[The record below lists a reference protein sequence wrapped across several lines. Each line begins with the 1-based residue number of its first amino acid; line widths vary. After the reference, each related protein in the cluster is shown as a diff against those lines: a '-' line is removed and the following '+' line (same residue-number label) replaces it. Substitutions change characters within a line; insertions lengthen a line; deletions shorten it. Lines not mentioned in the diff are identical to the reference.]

1 MKVARGLRQAAGD
14 GIGSGARLTGRGPGR
29 TLTATDAAEPTG
41 GPPGG
46 TVPPQ
51 EGVPMYRSPRSLS
64 RSLAPIGPVMTG
76 VIATITLPELAIA
89 QAVPHGPEF
98 QVNDYVLGSQ
108 LASAVGVDADGD
120 FVIAWHSFGSPGP
133 DTSYASIQARRYS
146 AAGAPLGA
154 QFQVNT
160 YTTFHQQA
168 PAICVAPQGPF
179 VIAWHSQGSAQG
191 DTSGFSIQAQR
202 FAADGAPQGAQFQVN
217 DFTTGNQYLPVLGV
231 DAQGDFVV
239 AWESGGSF
247 QDDSSGLSVQVRR
260 YAADGTPQGPQL
272 QVNSYTTS
280 TQGGPAI
287 AVHPQGGFVIAWIS
301 NGSSETD
308 TSGFSIQAQRYDATG
323 QPEGSQFQVNTYT
336 SGEQSQVAAAI
347 DPTGRFVVAWSSAGS
362 PGTDSA
368 AHSVQARRYAAD
380 GSPLGDQF
388 QVNLVTTGGQ
398 YVPALFAEPDG
409 GFLIT
414 WDSLASAGADAS
426 GLTVQARSFDPAGDP
441 RGPDFQVNVTTY
453 GNQRLPALSATPPGD
468 FVIAWQSQA
477 SAGDDDEGYS
487 IQARRY
493 DGLFRDGFETGNTVR
508 WSQTSA

>member
-1 MKVARGLRQAAGD
+1 MQE
-14 GIGSGARLTGRGPGR
+14 LTRP
-29 TLTATDAAEPTG
+29 A
-41 GPPGG
+41 
-46 TVPPQ
+46 PQ
-51 EGVPMYRSPRSLS
+51 VVS
-64 RSLAPIGPVMTG
+64 RLAPW
-76 VIATITLPELAIA
+76 IAAANLTVAFPAGAPA
-89 QAVPHGPEF
+89 QATPHGPEF

-108 LASAVGVDADGD
+108 LASAVGVDGDGD
-120 FVIAWHSFGSPGP
+120 FVIAWHSFGSPGS
-133 DTSYASIQARRYS
+133 DTSYASIQARRYT

-160 YTTFHQQA
+160 YTTFHQQS

-191 DTSGFSIQAQR
+191 DTSGFSIQARR
-202 FAADGAPQGAQFQVN
+202 FAASGSPQGAQFQVN
-217 DFTTGNQYLPVLGV
+217 GFTTSNQYQPALGV
-231 DAQGDFVV
+231 DALGDFVV
-239 AWESGGSF
+239 VWESGGSY
-247 QDDSSGLSVQVRR
+247 QNDTSGFSVQFRR

-272 QVNSYTTS
+272 QVNTYTTS

-287 AVHPQGGFVIAWIS
+287 AVHPQGSFVIAWSS
-301 NGSSETD
+301 NGSNETD
-308 TSGFSIQAQRYDATG
+308 TSGFSIQAQRYDAAG

-398 YVPALFAEPDG
+398 YVPALFVEPDG

-426 GLTVQARSFDPAGDP
+426 GLTVQARSFDAAGDP
-441 RGPDFQVNVTTY
+441 RGGDFQVNVTTF
-453 GNQRLPALSATPPGD
+453 GNQRLPALAATPPGD

-477 SAGDDDEGYS
+477 SAGDDNDAYS
-487 IQARRY
+487 IQARRF